1 MAFGNGPKIVTNGL
15 VLSLDAADK
24 NSYPDSGTI
33 WRDLSGN
40 GYNGTLTNGPTFNSA
55 NGGSIV
61 FDGTNDYII
70 TTTNETPL
78 LNITSSIT
86 LESWIMSTALANSLH
101 GDGINS
107 KGLSSDNNS
116 GVYETLLVQSGSV
129 NYPYFR
135 VRIGSSTPTY
145 TPRSIPINLNEIYQF
160 TSTYDGSTM
169 RVYINGIESGT
180 GSAQT
185 GDIQTNTQQLT
196 MGVRFTFRGGGND
209 AFFSGRIYNNKI
221 YNRALSASE
230 IEQNYNAQKS
240 RFGL

>member
-1 MAFGNGPKIVTNGL
+1 MGFYRGANIVTDGL
-15 VLSLDAADK
+15 VLALDAANTK
-24 NSYPDSGTI
+24 SYLGSGTT
-33 WRDLSGN
+33 WSDLSGN
-40 GYNGTLTNGPTFNSA
+40 AYNGTLTNGPTFNSD

-70 TTTNETPL
+70 TTANETPL
-78 LNITSSIT
+78 INITSSIT

-135 VRIGSSTPTY
+135 MRIGSSTPVY
-145 TPRSIPINLNEIYQF
+145 TPRDIPLNLNQIYQF
-160 TSTYDGSTM
+160 TSTYDGSIM

-180 GSAQT
+180 GLAQI

-196 MGVRFTFRGGGND
+196 IGVRFNFRAGGND

-230 IEQNYNAQKS
+230 VLQNYNAIKS
-240 RFGL
+240 RFNL